1 MVTLRLGE
9 TAGFNSIICTADCNR
24 AAFNGLQSIFEF
36 YHIIRSAENNDQRLA
51 RKVVRGLPYV
61 FDCRRVCVS
70 GCILSSVESGHIS
83 SGIDLIGRNN
93 LEVCSL

>member
-24 AAFNGLQSIFEF
+24 AAFNGLQSISEF
-36 YHIIRSAENNDQRLA
+36 YHIIRSAENNNQRLA
-51 RKVVRGLPYV
+51 RKVVRALPYV
-61 FDCRRVCVS
+61 FDCRRVRVS
-70 GCILSSVESGHIS
+70 GCIFSSVESGHIS
-83 SGIDLIGRNN
+83 FGIDLISRNN